1 MADPTPEEK
10 AAQDKAADITK
21 RKNKLKSSVK
31 GMDATAAR
39 LAQYSVQARGGT
51 LDDLQ
56 KTIEALESGGINA
69 TPEADTPY
77 DMPYVN
83 RPKVRILK
91 HNLQQ

>member
-1 MADPTPEEK
+1 MADLTPEQK
-10 AAQDKAADITK
+10 AAEDKAADINK
-21 RKNKLKSSVK
+21 RKTKLKNSVK
-31 GMDATAAR
+31 GMDATAAK

-56 KTIEALESGGINA
+56 KTIEALETGGVNV
-69 TPEADTPY
+69 TPEQDTPY

>member
-1 MADPTPEEK
+1 MADPTPQQKAEQEK
-10 AAQDKAADITK
+10 TADITK
-21 RKNKLKSSVK
+21 RKTKLKASVK

-39 LAQYSVQARGGT
+39 LAQYSVKAQGGT

-56 KTIEALESGGINA
+56 KTIEAIETGGVNL
-69 TPEADTPY
+69 TPEQDTPY
-77 DMPYVN
+77 DLPYAN